1 DGAKEVINTLKQK
14 NKIIFITSRHL
25 EWKQKT
31 LDFIKKHFPADNV
44 RKVNCTLQCADSC
57 EQLSFSEHPENPKQ
71 TAPFKVRYT
80 QGFLDFQIIFSG
92 DVYGGKCK
100 EEICRELDIP
110 VIIEDHHEKSIDYA
124 NAGIKVILFNRPWNK
139 KLSHENITRVK
150 NWGEILEEI
159 EKLV

>member
-1 DGAKEVINTLKQK
+1 MKIGVDIDNTLVALQEGFCKFYKLKYNGYLSVDDCEKYWLSEVLNIPKEKEYPLWKEYHDSDLFDEIDFMDGAKEVINTLKQK

-31 LDFIKKHFPADNV
+31 LDFIKKHFPADN
-44 RKVNCTLQCADSC
+44 
-57 EQLSFSEHPENPKQ
+57 
-71 TAPFKVRYT
+71 
-80 QGFLDFQIIFSG
+80 FQIIFSG

-124 NAGIKVILFNRPWNK
+124 NA
-139 KLSHENITRVK
+139 
-150 NWGEILEEI
+150 
-159 EKLV
+159 